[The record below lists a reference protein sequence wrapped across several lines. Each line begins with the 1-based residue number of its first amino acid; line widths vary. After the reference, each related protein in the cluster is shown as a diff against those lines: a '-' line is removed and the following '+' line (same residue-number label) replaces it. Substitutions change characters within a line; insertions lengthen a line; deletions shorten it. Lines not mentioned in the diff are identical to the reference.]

1 MPEERTCL
9 MTVFEGI
16 ADSQSLAEL
25 NRLLDE
31 GWRIAAIDPSLQR
44 LPGAGNIESFVVE
57 LMKPLKDA
65 Q

>member
-9 MTVFEGI
+9 MTLFDGL

-31 GWRIAAIDPSLQR
+31 GWRVASIDPTLQR
-44 LPGAGNIESFVVE
+44 LPGAGNVDCFVE
-57 LMKPLKDA
+57 EMTKNP
-65 Q
+65 